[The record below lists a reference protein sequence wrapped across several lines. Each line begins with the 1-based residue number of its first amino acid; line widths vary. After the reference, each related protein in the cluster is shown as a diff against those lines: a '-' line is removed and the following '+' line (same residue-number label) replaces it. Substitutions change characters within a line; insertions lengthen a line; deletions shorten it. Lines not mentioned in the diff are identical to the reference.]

1 MVTVGGILGSIPRQL
16 FLAAG
21 LVIVGVILGLAAGR
35 VNRRLLRRV
44 GVPEA
49 VEGTAFERTM
59 RGFGTS
65 TVSIIASL
73 SAWFIIGV
81 SVLAA
86 ISVAQIDYLDDISAQ
101 VTSLLPQLFV
111 ALIVLIV
118 GIVVGDKVE
127 LLVSERLKGIKLPEA
142 AILPQLAKYSVIYVA
157 VLIALGQVGV
167 VTGALVVLL
176 GAYAF
181 ALVVLGGLAFKDL
194 LASGAAGMYLLL
206 NQPYGIGDEVRIGE
220 EAGIVQDI
228 DVFVTRIEEDD
239 REHVVPNNKV
249 FEYGVVR
256 TRRD

>member
-1 MVTVGGILGSIPRQL
+1 MSAVEELVASVPNQF

-21 LVIVGVILGLAAGR
+21 LVIVGVALGLLAGR

-65 TVSIIASL
+65 TVAIIASL

-81 SVLAA
+81 AVLAA
-86 ISVAQIDYLDDISAQ
+86 VQVARVSYLQVLTAR

-118 GIVVGDKVE
+118 GIVVGDKVA
-127 LLVSERLKGIKLPEA
+127 LAVSERLKGIKLPEVT
-142 AILPQLAKYSVIYVA
+142 ILPELAKYSVIYVA
-157 VLIALGQVGV
+157 ILIALGQVGV
-167 VTGALVVLL
+167 VTGALLVLL

-181 ALVVLGGLAFKDL
+181 AVVVIGGLAFKDL

-206 NQPYGIGDEVRIGE
+206 NQPYGIGDRVEIGD

-249 FEYGVVR
+249 FEHGVVR

>member
-1 MVTVGGILGSIPRQL
+1 MVTVQELLASVPNRL

-21 LVIVGVILGLAAGR
+21 LVIIGTVLGLAAGR

-73 SAWFIIGV
+73 STWFIIGV

-86 ISVAQIDYLDDISAQ
+86 VSVAEISYLQVLSTQ

-127 LLVSERLKGIKLPEA
+127 LLVSERLKGIKLPEVTV
-142 AILPQLAKYSVIYVA
+142 LPQLAKYSVIYVA
-157 VLIALGQVGV
+157 ILIALGQVGV

-181 ALVVLGGLAFKDL
+181 AVVILGSLAFKDL
-194 LASGAAGMYLLL
+194 LASGAAGICLLL

-220 EAGIVQDI
+220 ESGIVQEI
-228 DVFVTRIEEDD
+228 DVFVTRIEDD
-239 REHVVPNNKV
+239 SAEHVVPNSKV
-249 FEYGVVR
+249 FEHGVVR
-256 TRRD
+256 RRQD

>member
-1 MVTVGGILGSIPRQL
+1 MASVGALLSAIPNRL

-21 LVIVGVILGLAAGR
+21 VLILGTVLGLVAGR
-35 VNRRLLRRV
+35 LNRRLMRRV

-73 SAWFIIGV
+73 STWFIVGV

-86 ISVAQIDYLDDISAQ
+86 VSIAEISYLQVVTAQI
-101 VTSLLPQLFV
+101 TSLLPQLFV
-111 ALIVLIV
+111 AAIVLIV

-127 LLVSERLKGIKLPEA
+127 LIISERLKGIKLPEVNVIPA
-142 AILPQLAKYSVIYVA
+142 MAKYSLVYVA

-167 VTGALVVLL
+167 VTSALLVLL

-181 ALVVLGGLAFKDL
+181 AVVVLSVVAFKDL
-194 LASGAAGMYLLL
+194 LASGAAGFYLILH
-206 NQPYGIGDEVRIGE
+206 QPYGIGDEVRIGDD
-220 EAGIVQDI
+220 AGIVQDV
-228 DVFVTRIEEDD
+228 DVFVTRIEDD
-239 REHVVPNNKV
+239 SAEHVIPNHKV
-249 FEYGVVR
+249 FEHGVVR

>member
-1 MVTVGGILGSIPRQL
+1 MVAVEEFLARVPNRL

-21 LVIVGVILGLAAGR
+21 ILILGIVLGLAAGR
-35 VNRRLLRRV
+35 LNRRLLRRV

-65 TVSIIASL
+65 TVSIISSL

-86 ISVAQIDYLDDISAQ
+86 VSIAEISYLQVLSSQI
-101 VTSLLPQLFV
+101 TSLLPQLFV
-111 ALIVLIV
+111 ATIVLIV
-118 GIVVGDKVE
+118 GIVVGDKLE
-127 LLVSERLKGIKLPEA
+127 LVVSERLKGIKLPEVNV
-142 AILPQLAKYSVIYVA
+142 LPSLAKYSVVYVA

-167 VTGALVVLL
+167 VTGALIVML

-181 ALVVLGGLAFKDL
+181 AFVLLSAVAFKDL
-194 LASGAAGMYLLL
+194 LTSAAAGVYLLL
-206 NQPYGIGDEVRIGE
+206 NQPYGIGDEVRIGDDE
-220 EAGIVQDI
+220 GIVQEIDI
-228 DVFVTRIEEDD
+228 FVTRVESDSA
-239 REHVVPNNKV
+239 EHVIPNSKV
-249 FEYGVVR
+249 FEHGVVR

>member
-1 MVTVGGILGSIPRQL
+1 MVSAQDLLSSIPNRL
-16 FLAAG
+16 FLSAG
-21 LVIVGVILGLAAGR
+21 LVIVGIVLGLAAGR

-65 TVSIIASL
+65 TVDVIAAL
-73 SAWFIIGV
+73 STWFIIGV

-86 ISVAQIDYLDDISAQ
+86 VQVAQISYLQVLSTQ

-118 GIVVGDKVE
+118 GVVVGDKIE
-127 LLVSERLKGIKLPEA
+127 LMVSERLKGIKLPEVT
-142 AILPQLAKYSVIYVA
+142 ILPQLAKYSVIYVA
-157 VLIALGQVGV
+157 ILIALGQVGV

-181 ALVVLGGLAFKDL
+181 AVVVLGGLAFKDM

-220 EAGIVQDI
+220 DAGIVQEV
-228 DVFVTRIEEDD
+228 DVFVTRIEEGSA
-239 REHVVPNNKV
+239 EHVVPNNKV
-249 FEYGVVR
+249 FEHGVVR
-256 TRRD
+256 TRQD

>member
-1 MVTVGGILGSIPRQL
+1 MVSAQDLLSSIPNRL

-21 LVIVGVILGLAAGR
+21 LVIVGIVLGLAAGR

-65 TVSIIASL
+65 TVDVIAAL
-73 SAWFIIGV
+73 STWFIVGV

-86 ISVAQIDYLDDISAQ
+86 VQVARVSYLQVLSTQ

-111 ALIVLIV
+111 AVIVLIV

-127 LLVSERLKGIKLPEA
+127 LLVSERLKGIKLPEVT
-142 AILPQLAKYSVIYVA
+142 ILPQLAKYSVIYVA

-206 NQPYGIGDEVRIGE
+206 NQPYGIGDEVEIGG
-220 EAGIVQDI
+220 EAGIVQEI

-239 REHVVPNNKV
+239 REHVVPNSKV